1 MKLSECAAPFERLP
15 VHTYKKDGNTPIIK
29 HLDLQQLEG
38 TLYRGRAPA
47 PEYGRSYCPICLF
60 FTDIGYGIQIGTV
73 SDDYTLEEV
82 KQSYPNIAGS
92 IAEFITEIERRA
104 ADQLFIREIEI
115 ALINQIWPER
125 EPFYRACRQ
134 AYKERQDA
142 RRAQEKA
149 AKAARDAKEKAELD
163 AETERKLTEAKR
175 IIRDGGKLENETIS
189 FYVNHYRSEGRSIVL
204 HLMRMY
210 DINVPLK
217 VQGWINNKLANV
229 SISDSGCAGYQYMR
243 NGRAKG
249 SQAFYGYMAALIDA
263 ILFESI
269 PTGIIRME
277 DLLAEA
283 E

>member
-15 VHTYKKDGNTPIIK
+15 VHTYKQDGNTPILK
-29 HLDLQQLEG
+29 QLDLQQLEG
-38 TLYRGRAPA
+38 TLYRGRAAA

-60 FTDIGYGIQIGTV
+60 FTDIGYGIQIGSV

-82 KQSYPNIAGS
+82 KQGRPFIAGS
-92 IAEFITEIERRA
+92 IAEFIAEIERKA
-104 ADQLFIREIEI
+104 AAQLFIKEIEI
-115 ALINQIWPER
+115 ELISHIWPDR
-125 EPFYRACRQ
+125 APFYHDCRQ

-142 RRAQEKA
+142 RQAQEKA
-149 AKAARDAKEKAELD
+149 EQAARDAKEKAEMD
-163 AETERKLTEAKR
+163 EETERKLTEAKR
-175 IIRDGGKLENETIS
+175 IIRDGGKLKNDVINFYIS
-189 FYVNHYRSEGRSIVL
+189 RYHSEGRSIVL
-204 HLMRMY
+204 HLMRLY
-210 DINVPLK
+210 GINVPLK

-229 SISDSGCAGYQYMR
+229 SISDSGCVGYQYMR

-249 SQAFYGYMAALIDA
+249 SQAFYGYMDALINA
-263 ILFESI
+263 IRIESI